1 MVTGIGAGLLLVL
14 AQGWQTDTTVAVERG
29 TRLEISRLG
38 GDVTVETWERNAV
51 RVRGEHGST
60 EYIEVRTAGGAVTVA
75 ARGRRGGRGHIVD
88 YALTV
93 PTWMDLNLTGT
104 YGDITV
110 NGAGARVVAE
120 TVEGDVLVTGGR
132 GLVSLKSIE
141 GDIDLEGA
149 SGEINLYAVDGAIRA
164 RNLDGRVTAETV
176 DGDIVLSSVQSSD
189 VTATTVD
196 GDVEYDGALRDDGRY
211 RFITHD
217 GDLVVSVPERVNA
230 TVSVA
235 TFSGTF
241 ESDFP
246 VTLREARR
254 GRRFSFVLGSGSAR
268 VELESFEGT
277 IRLLR
282 RPQER

>member
-1 MVTGIGAGLLLVL
+1 MVTGIGAGLLLALV
-14 AQGWQTDTTVAVERG
+14 QGWQTDTTVTVERG

-38 GDVTVETWERNAV
+38 GDVTVDTWNRNAI
-51 RVRGEHGST
+51 RVRAEHGST
-60 EYIEVRTAGGAVTVA
+60 EHIEVRIVGGTATVA
-75 ARGRRGGRGHIVD
+75 ARGQRGGRAHIVD
-88 YALTV
+88 YALTL
-93 PTWMDLNLTGT
+93 PTWMDINLTGT
-104 YGDITV
+104 YGDLTV
-110 NGAGARVVAE
+110 NGAGGRVVAE

-132 GLVSLKSIE
+132 DLVSLRSIE
-141 GDIDLEGA
+141 GDIELSDA
-149 SGEINLYAVDGAIRA
+149 SGEITLYAVDGTIRA

-176 DGDIVLSSVQSSD
+176 DGDIVLSGVQSSD

-196 GDVEYDGALRDDGRY
+196 GNVDYSGALRDDGRY

-268 VELESFEGT
+268 VELESFEGA

-282 RPQER
+282 GSP